1 MIELLGLEPL
11 PGEGGQWAQ
20 TWRDEHSSAIYFL
33 LRPNDFSALHRLG
46 GTELW
51 HHYAGAPVEM
61 LLLEP
66 GGTVLRPRLGDTL
79 GAGEWPVVT
88 VKPGRWMAAGT
99 TGDWSLVGTTMA
111 PPFEEAGFE
120 LGDRT
125 LLSAEYPEAAEDIA
139 RFTRDPPTAGI
150 GTATANASRGRVLEM
165 AEQDNLPPQDEL
177 TRQDVASPD
186 ELIRLDRRVIVVTGA
201 GGGIGTGIARRL
213 MAAGATV
220 VAHSRSSPTGH
231 LVDADG
237 HPVASVQADLAEP
250 DAPQRVVDAALERHG
265 RIDGLVNNAA
275 VQPLVHFAVL
285 SDAEW
290 AEMID
295 VNLTA
300 VHRLTHAAAA
310 AMRAQGSGGS
320 IVHIA
325 SIEAHH
331 PTDLHGHYATAK
343 AGLVMHARAAAGAY
357 GPNGIRVNSI
367 SPGLID
373 RPGLA
378 DDWPEGVARWHAAAP
393 LGRLGTAADVG
404 DACVFLC
411 SDLARWITGV
421 DLAVDGGV
429 LTRPTW

>member
-1 MIELLGLEPL
+1 M
-11 PGEGGQWAQ
+11 
-20 TWRDEHSSAIYFL
+20 
-33 LRPNDFSALHRLG
+33 
-46 GTELW
+46 
-51 HHYAGAPVEM
+51 VE
-61 LLLEP
+61 
-66 GGTVLRPRLGDTL
+66 
-79 GAGEWPVVT
+79 
-88 VKPGRWMAAGT
+88 
-99 TGDWSLVGTTMA
+99 
-111 PPFEEAGFE
+111 
-120 LGDRT
+120 
-125 LLSAEYPEAAEDIA
+125 
-139 RFTRDPPTAGI
+139 
-150 GTATANASRGRVLEM
+150 
-165 AEQDNLPPQDEL
+165 QDEL
-177 TRQDVASPD
+177 RPPD
-186 ELIRLDRRVIVVTGA
+186 ELVRLDARVIVVTGA

-220 VAHSRSSPTGH
+220 IAHTRSSPVDH
-231 LVDADG
+231 LAGPDG
-237 HPVASVQADLAEP
+237 APVASVQADLADP
-250 DAPQRVVDAALERHG
+250 DGPQRVIDAALEHHG

-275 VQPLVHFAVL
+275 VQPLVHFAEL
-285 SDAEW
+285 SDVEW

-310 AMRAQGSGGS
+310 AMRAHGGGS

-357 GPNGIRVNSI
+357 GPDGVRVNSI

-378 DDWPEGVARWHAAAP
+378 DDWPDGVARWHAAAP
-393 LGRLGTAADVG
+393 LGRLGTAADIG
-404 DACVFLC
+404 DACVFLF

-421 DLAVDGGV
+421 DLVVDGGV

>member
-1 MIELLGLEPL
+1 
-11 PGEGGQWAQ
+11 
-20 TWRDEHSSAIYFL
+20 
-33 LRPNDFSALHRLG
+33 
-46 GTELW
+46 
-51 HHYAGAPVEM
+51 
-61 LLLEP
+61 
-66 GGTVLRPRLGDTL
+66 
-79 GAGEWPVVT
+79 
-88 VKPGRWMAAGT
+88 
-99 TGDWSLVGTTMA
+99 
-111 PPFEEAGFE
+111 
-120 LGDRT
+120 
-125 LLSAEYPEAAEDIA
+125 
-139 RFTRDPPTAGI
+139 
-150 GTATANASRGRVLEM
+150 M
-165 AEQDNLPPQDEL
+165 AEQEEPAARDNPPQDEL
-177 TRQDVASPD
+177 AQDGLAQDELPSPD
-186 ELIRLDRRVIVVTGA
+186 ELIRLDGRVIVVTGA

-220 VAHSRSSPTGH
+220 VAHTRSSPVDH
-231 LVDADG
+231 LVDAAA

-250 DAPQRVVDAALERHG
+250 DGPQRVVDAALERHG

-275 VQPLVHFAVL
+275 IQPLTHFADL
-285 SDAEW
+285 NDDDWS
-290 AEMID
+290 EMID

-310 AMRAQGSGGS
+310 AMRTQGSGGS

-343 AGLVMHARAAAGAY
+343 AGLLMHARAAAGAY
-357 GPNGIRVNSI
+357 GPDAIRINSI

-421 DLAVDGGV
+421 DLVVDGGV

>member
-1 MIELLGLEPL
+1 
-11 PGEGGQWAQ
+11 
-20 TWRDEHSSAIYFL
+20 
-33 LRPNDFSALHRLG
+33 
-46 GTELW
+46 
-51 HHYAGAPVEM
+51 
-61 LLLEP
+61 
-66 GGTVLRPRLGDTL
+66 
-79 GAGEWPVVT
+79 
-88 VKPGRWMAAGT
+88 
-99 TGDWSLVGTTMA
+99 
-111 PPFEEAGFE
+111 
-120 LGDRT
+120 
-125 LLSAEYPEAAEDIA
+125 
-139 RFTRDPPTAGI
+139 
-150 GTATANASRGRVLEM
+150 M
-165 AEQDNLPPQDEL
+165 AEQDEPPPQDNPPQDEL
-177 TRQDVASPD
+177 AQDGLAQDELAPPD
-186 ELIRLDRRVIVVTGA
+186 ELIRLDGRVVVVTGA

-220 VAHSRSSPTGH
+220 VAHTRSSPVDH
-231 LVDADG
+231 LVDAAG
-237 HPVASVQADLAEP
+237 HPVASVHADLADP
-250 DAPQRVVDAALERHG
+250 DGPQRVVDAALERHG

-275 VQPLVHFAVL
+275 IQPLTHFAEL
-285 SDAEW
+285 SDDDW
-290 AEMID
+290 SEMID

-310 AMRAQGSGGS
+310 AMRTQGSGGS

-357 GPNGIRVNSI
+357 GPDAIRVNSI

-378 DDWPEGVARWHAAAP
+378 DDWPDGVARWHAAAP
-393 LGRLGTAADVG
+393 MGRLGTAADVG

-421 DLAVDGGV
+421 DLVVDGGV